1 MHFLCETSCP
11 PRTVHLHQALK
22 VCWAAQR
29 AQEENLI
36 IGAIDKWLKLVFLT
50 ISFYGH
56 V

>member
-1 MHFLCETSCP
+1 MQIKKP
-11 PRTVHLHQALK
+11 PLWEGPNLHQALK